1 MAKSANS
8 VLIVASKD
16 KMQDSIR
23 SLLPPGDFDPV
34 VCVPGGGAARRCLL
48 ASAFDVVV
56 INSPLTDESGSELA
70 LDIVND
76 GYSGVLML
84 VKEDMYERAAYTVED
99 EGVLCVVKPISPR
112 ELYHAIRLVCA
123 TAARLRNAVKKT
135 ATLQAKMN
143 EIRTVNRAKWILI
156 DRLGMSEPDAHRYI
170 EKQAM
175 DRSVT
180 RAEVAESIIRTY
192 E

>member
-1 MAKSANS
+1 MAKSVNS

-48 ASAFDVVV
+48 AGAFDVVV

-70 LDIVND
+70 LDIVSNSH
-76 GYSGVLML
+76 SGVLML
-84 VKEDMYERAAYTVED
+84 VKEDMYDQTAYTVEN
-99 EGVLCVVKPISPR
+99 EGVLCVVKPLSQSD
-112 ELYHAIRLVCA
+112 LYRAIRLAAA
-123 TAARLRNAVKKT
+123 TAARLRSTVKKT
-135 ATLQAKMN
+135 ATLQAKMK

-156 DRLGMSEPDAHRYI
+156 ERLGMSEPDAHRYI

-180 RAEVAESIIRTY
+180 RAEVAESVIRTY